1 MTKEDKAKLLVLILQ
16 SIGCKV
22 IFNDDED
29 ETVEFTYPEL
39 ITEVVK
45 HQIKEHRSEIENITD
60 SDFRLMSINQP
71 KGAVGYQLKN
81 MINKYYPDI
90 DCAHLQSKFD
100 EFDARGHEWCDNNK
114 HKIIV
119 VIQTLAQAN
128 NINFEY
134 RQALTIV
141 KRAISDARKSFIS

>member
-1 MTKEDKAKLLVLILQ
+1 
-16 SIGCKV
+16 
-22 IFNDDED
+22 
-29 ETVEFTYPEL
+29 
-39 ITEVVK
+39 
-45 HQIKEHRSEIENITD
+45 
-60 SDFRLMSINQP
+60 MSINQP